1 VLALDLT
8 RENLEAYLK
17 SLYGDDLKLL
27 SMRRMGETIPTT
39 EDVKGFGYGSPLL
52 VEYEARGQKGSA
64 VLSTMRV
71 QYGFGHDH
79 FSDRARILIW
89 QNSTFGKLPRH
100 VPSLDV
106 GYFAG
111 DGRLVSAGQATEYFL
126 LMEKVE
132 GKEYFFDLERVKEE
146 GATDLDYDRVV
157 ALSDYLAKIHSVKND
172 CPPLYQ
178 RKVREIV
185 GDGECIFGILDDY
198 PDSPSFLDPDE
209 LKEIEK
215 ICVEWRWLLRD
226 KTKRLCQVHGD
237 FHPWNV
243 MFREGTDFTVLDRS
257 RGEWGEAADDITAM
271 AMNYI
276 FYSVQKS
283 LRLTGDLKDLFEL
296 FFENY
301 LEKSG
306 DEELLKVIAPF
317 FAFRAMVVASP
328 TWYPLLSDDIRRTL
342 FNFLENVL
350 SSKSFNYRDVNS
362 YLT

>member
-1 VLALDLT
+1 MDLK
-8 RENLEAYLK
+8 REHLEAYLR
-17 SLYGDDLKLL
+17 SLYGEDLKLE
-27 SMRRMGETIPTT
+27 SISKMGETIPTT
-39 EDVKGFGYGSPLL
+39 EDVKGFGYGAPLL
-52 VEYEARGQKGSA
+52 VEYAAGGQKGSA
-64 VLSTMRV
+64 VISTMRV
-71 QYGFGHDH
+71 QRGFGHDH

-89 QNSTFGKLPRH
+89 QNATFGKLPRH

-106 GYFAG
+106 GYFT
-111 DGRLVSAGQATEYFL
+111 DTGRLVSAGAAREYFL

-132 GKEYFFDLERVKEE
+132 GKEYFHDLERVKEK
-146 GATDLDYDRVV
+146 GVTDLDIDRAI
-157 ALSDYLAKIHSVKND
+157 ALSSYLAQIHSTKKD

-178 RKVREIV
+178 RKIRETV

-198 PDSPSFLDPDE
+198 PESPSFLDPDE
-209 LKEIEK
+209 LCEIEK
-215 ICVEWRWLLRD
+215 LCVEWRWRLRA
-226 KTKRLCQVHGD
+226 KTNRLCQVHGD

-243 MFREGTDFTVLDRS
+243 MFRDGTDFTVLDRS

-283 LRLTGDLKDLFEL
+283 SRLTGDLKDLFEL

-301 LEKSG
+301 LEKSE
-306 DEELLKVIAPF
+306 DEELLEVIAPF

-328 TWYPLLSDDIRRTL
+328 TWYPLLSEDTRRTL

-350 SSKSFNYRDVNS
+350 GSKEFNYRDVNS
-362 YLT
+362 YLA

>member
-1 VLALDLT
+1 MDLK
-8 RENLEAYLK
+8 RENLEAYLR
-17 SLYGDDLKLL
+17 SLYGKDLKLL
-27 SMRRMGETIPTT
+27 SMRKMGETIPTT

-52 VEYEARGQKGSA
+52 VEYQTKGKKGSA
-64 VLSTMRV
+64 VISTMRV
-71 QYGFGHDH
+71 QHGFGHDH

-89 QNSTFGKLPRH
+89 QNATFGNLPKH

-106 GYFAG
+106 GYFTE
-111 DGRLVSAGQATEYFL
+111 DGRLVSAGAAREYFL

-132 GKEYFFDLERVKEE
+132 GKEYFYDLDRVKDE

-157 ALSDYLAKIHSVKND
+157 ALSDYLAEIHSVKKD
-172 CPPLYQ
+172 LPPLYH
-178 RKVREIV
+178 RKIRETV

-198 PDSPSFLDPDE
+198 PENPSFLDPGE
-209 LKEIEK
+209 MCEIEK
-215 ICVEWRWLLRD
+215 LCVEWRWKLKGRTD
-226 KTKRLCQVHGD
+226 RLCQVHGD

-271 AMNYI
+271 SMNYI

-306 DEELLKVIAPF
+306 DEELLEVIAPF
-317 FAFRAMVVASP
+317 FAFRALVVASP
-328 TWYPLLSDDIRRTL
+328 TWYPLCSDDIRRTL

-350 SSKSFNYRDVNS
+350 GSKEFNYRDVNS
-362 YLT
+362 YLA

>member
-1 VLALDLT
+1 MDLL
-8 RENLEAYLK
+8 RENLEAYLRG
-17 SLYGDDLKLL
+17 LYGQDLTLQ

-52 VEYEARGQKGSA
+52 VEYLVKGKTGSA
-64 VLSTMRV
+64 VISTMRV
-71 QYGFGHDH
+71 QHGFGHDH
-79 FSDRARILIW
+79 FSDRAGILIW
-89 QNSTFGKLPRH
+89 QNSTFSHLPAH

-106 GYFAG
+106 GYFTNE
-111 DGRLVSAGQATEYFL
+111 GRLVSAGDAVEYFL

-132 GKEYFFDLERVKEE
+132 GKEYFFDLERVKEK
-146 GATDLDYDRVV
+146 GAKDVDYDRVM
-157 ALSDYLAKIHSVKND
+157 ALSSYLAKIHSQKND

-178 RKVREIV
+178 RKIREIV

-198 PDSPSFLDPDE
+198 PENPSFLDAGE
-209 LKEIEK
+209 LCDIEK
-215 ICVEWRWLLRD
+215 VCVEWRWRL
-226 KTKRLCQVHGD
+226 KSKVNRLCQVHGD

-301 LEKSG
+301 LEKSS
-306 DEELLKVIAPF
+306 DEELLSVIAPF
-317 FAFRAMVVASP
+317 FAFRAAVVASP
-328 TWYPLLSDDIRRTL
+328 TWYPLLSDEVRRAL

-350 SSKSFNYRDVNS
+350 RSEKFNYRDVNS
-362 YLT
+362 YLV

>member
-1 VLALDLT
+1 MDLKK
-8 RENLEAYLK
+8 EHLEAYLK
-17 SLYGDDLKLL
+17 SLFGKDLKLL
-27 SMRRMGETIPTT
+27 SMRKMGETIPTT

-52 VEYEARGQKGSA
+52 AEYEAKGKKDSA
-64 VLSTMRV
+64 VISTMRV
-71 QYGFGHDH
+71 QHGFGHDH
-79 FSDRARILIW
+79 FSDRAKILIW
-89 QNSTFGKLPRH
+89 QNSTFAKLPKH

-106 GYFAG
+106 GYFSENG
-111 DGRLVSAGQATEYFL
+111 QMVSAGKAREYFL
-126 LMEKVE
+126 LMPKVE
-132 GKEYFFDLERVKEE
+132 GKEYFYDLEKVKEK
-146 GATDLDYDRVV
+146 GATDLDYERVV
-157 ALSDYLAKIHSVKND
+157 TLSNYLAEIHAVKYD

-178 RKVREIV
+178 RKIREIV

-198 PDSPSFLDPDE
+198 PENPSFLDPDE
-209 LKEIEK
+209 LRDIEK
-215 ICVEWRWLLRD
+215 LCVDWRWLLRSRAS
-226 KTKRLCQVHGD
+226 RLCQVHGD

-306 DEELLKVIAPF
+306 DEELPEVIAPF
-317 FAFRAMVVASP
+317 FAFRAVVVASP
-328 TWYPLLSDDIRRTL
+328 TWYPLLSDDVRRAL

-350 SSKSFNYRDVNS
+350 GSKRFNYKDVNS
-362 YLT
+362 YLA